1 MKALR
6 MVALLVSV
14 VLVAVVAWAV
24 VRRATG
30 GEAATASGGCVGEQ
44 ARVNGVIGSE
54 KTPYLRDPR
63 VTARLACLGLTLV
76 VDSKGS
82 RDMVNTLSND
92 QHPYDFAFPSS
103 STTAERIRQ
112 LRGVHDTYKP
122 FSSVMVVA
130 TWEPVV
136 TMLRGAGVVTT
147 VQDRDVVDVP
157 KLIELAREGTRW
169 NQLKGNEDSPNNKVV
184 LLRTTDPKD
193 SSSAI
198 QFLSIASA
206 VLNGDRPVSS
216 AADVAGVMPDLC
228 RLMAYQGTKEQTSQD
243 LFEQYLSDGP
253 ARSPMALIYEQ
264 QFLDK
269 TSAITVPQDGQHTM
283 LFPNPTVYSRHTVV
297 PFTDA
302 GNRLGKALDQDE
314 QLQTLAAEY
323 GFRLDGQALTDR
335 PEPPVVQEP
344 PEYELLESMLLELEK
359 TPSFDDTTGKCAK

>member
-1 MKALR
+1 
-6 MVALLVSV
+6 
-14 VLVAVVAWAV
+14 
-24 VRRATG
+24 
-30 GEAATASGGCVGEQ
+30 
-44 ARVNGVIGSE
+44 
-54 KTPYLRDPR
+54 
-63 VTARLACLGLTLV
+63 
-76 VDSKGS
+76 
-82 RDMVNTLSND
+82 MVNTLSND

-206 VLNGDRPVSS
+206 VLNGDRPGV
-216 AADVAGVMPDLC
+216 VRGRRRGVMPDLC
-228 RLMAYQGTKEQTSQD
+228 RLMAYQAPRSR
-243 LFEQYLSDGP
+243 P
-253 ARSPMALIYEQ
+253 ARTCSSS
-264 QFLDK
+264 
-269 TSAITVPQDGQHTM
+269 T
-283 LFPNPTVYSRHTVV
+283 
-297 PFTDA
+297 
-302 GNRLGKALDQDE
+302 
-314 QLQTLAAEY
+314 
-323 GFRLDGQALTDR
+323 
-335 PEPPVVQEP
+335 
-344 PEYELLESMLLELEK
+344 
-359 TPSFDDTTGKCAK
+359 